1 MTRKAPGWTLIE
13 LVIALAV
20 VAIIAAFAYSAYNDQ
35 VIKSRR
41 ADGQAML
48 FAAAQRQQQFFT
60 INGNFTDTIG
70 EGGLEMASA
79 SPEGYYTLSIS
90 ATANTYTLSAT
101 RAGLQ
106 AADTDCGNLTL
117 NHLGVRATVGG
128 TLPAAKCW

>member
-1 MTRKAPGWTLIE
+1 MGRHARGWTLIE

-35 VIKSRR
+35 VMKSRR

-60 INGNFTDTIG
+60 INGNFTVTVG
-70 EGGLEMASA
+70 EGGLGMATA

-90 ATANTYTLSAT
+90 ATANTYALTAT
-101 RAGLQ
+101 RAGVQ
-106 AADTDCGNLTL
+106 ASDTDCGNLTL
-117 NHLGVRATVGG
+117 NHLGVRGTVDG

>member
-1 MTRKAPGWTLIE
+1 MGRHARGWTLIE

-41 ADGQAML
+41 SDGQAML

-60 INGNFTDTIG
+60 INGNFTATVG
-70 EGGLEMASA
+70 EGGLEMSTA
-79 SPEGYYTLSIS
+79 SPEGFYTLLIA
-90 ATANTYTLSAT
+90 ATANTYTLIAT

-106 AADTDCGNLTL
+106 AADTGCGNLTL
-117 NHLGVRATVGG
+117 NHLGAKGTVGG